1 MVVYSDELCHY
12 GIRGMRWGIRR
23 YQNADGTLTE
33 AGRKRVS
40 KLRDSNSRL
49 TGRRDKLTKRMEFQT
64 RKYANSISKANQKAA
79 ELRVKEYGLF
89 TTKARAD
96 KLEYKASKLEARAA
110 QKAMKIDRTK
120 ARIAK
125 IDALVSKN
133 NRKISELNSAEIS
146 KGKDYAE
153 KMTKAY
159 DYFAKNGGSFY
170 KSALSDPY
178 SIKDAMDDF
187 ALHDPEFRKIYRS

>member
-23 YQNADGTLTE
+23 YQNPDGTLTE
-33 AGRKRVS
+33 AGRKRIS
-40 KLRDSNSRL
+40 KLHDSNSRL
-49 TGRRDKLTKRMEFQT
+49 IGRRDKLTKRMEFQT

-89 TTKARAD
+89 TTKTRAD

-110 QKAMKIDRTK
+110 QKAMRIDRTK

-146 KGKDYAE
+146 KGKAYTE

-170 KSALSDPY
+170 KSTLSDPY
-178 SIKDAMDDF
+178 SVRDAMNDF

>member
-12 GIRGMRWGIRR
+12 GIRGMRWSIRR
-23 YQNADGTLTE
+23 YQNPDGTLTE

-40 KLRDSNSRL
+40 KLHDSNSRL
-49 TGRRDKLTKRMEFQT
+49 TERRDKLTKRMEFQT

-125 IDALVSKN
+125 IDAIVSKN

-170 KSALSDPY
+170 KSTLSDPY
-178 SIKDAMDDF
+178 SVRDAMNDF
-187 ALHDPEFRKIYRS
+187 ALHDPEFRKLYQS

>member
-12 GIRGMRWGIRR
+12 GIRGMKWGIRR
-23 YQNADGTLTE
+23 YQNPDGTLTE

-40 KLRDSNSRL
+40 KLHDSNSRL
-49 TGRRDKLTKRMEFQT
+49 IGRRDKLTKRMESQT

-110 QKAMKIDRTK
+110 QKAMRIDRTK

-133 NRKISELNSAEIS
+133 NRMLSSFSLHSLFLLKSLRSLIQ
-146 KGKDYAE
+146 KF
-153 KMTKAY
+153 Y
-159 DYFAKNGGSFY
+159 DYF
-170 KSALSDPY
+170 
-178 SIKDAMDDF
+178 
-187 ALHDPEFRKIYRS
+187 

>member
-1 MVVYSDELCHY
+1 
-12 GIRGMRWGIRR
+12 
-23 YQNADGTLTE
+23 
-33 AGRKRVS
+33 
-40 KLRDSNSRL
+40 
-49 TGRRDKLTKRMEFQT
+49 MESQT

-110 QKAMKIDRTK
+110 QKAMRIDRTK

-170 KSALSDPY
+170 KSTLSDPY
-178 SIKDAMDDF
+178 SVRDAMDDF
-187 ALHDPEFRKIYRS
+187 ALHDPEFRKLYQS

>member
-23 YQNADGTLTE
+23 YQNPDETLTE
-33 AGRKRVS
+33 AGRKRIS
-40 KLRDSNSRL
+40 KLHDSNSRL

-146 KGKDYAE
+146 KGKDYTE

-170 KSALSDPY
+170 KSTLSDPY
-178 SIKDAMDDF
+178 SVKDAMDDF

>member
-23 YQNADGTLTE
+23 YQNPDGTLTE

-40 KLRDSNSRL
+40 KLHDSNSRL
-49 TGRRDKLTKRMEFQT
+49 IGRRDKLTKRMEFQT
-64 RKYANSISKANQKAA
+64 QKYANSISKANQKAA

-89 TTKARAD
+89 TPKPRAD

-170 KSALSDPY
+170 KSTLSDPY
-178 SIKDAMDDF
+178 SVRDAMNDF
-187 ALHDPEFRKIYRS
+187 ALHDPEFRKLYQS

>member
-23 YQNADGTLTE
+23 YQNPDGTLTE
-33 AGRKRVS
+33 AGRKRIS
-40 KLRDSNSRL
+40 KLHDSNSRL
-49 TGRRDKLTKRMEFQT
+49 IGRRDKLTKRMESQT

-89 TTKARAD
+89 TTKTRAD

-110 QKAMKIDRTK
+110 QKAMRIDWTK

-146 KGKDYAE
+146 KGKAYTE

-170 KSALSDPY
+170 KSTLSDPY
-178 SIKDAMDDF
+178 SVRDAMNDF
-187 ALHDPEFRKIYRS
+187 ALHDPEFRKLYQS

>member
-23 YQNADGTLTE
+23 YQNPDGTLTE

-49 TGRRDKLTKRMEFQT
+49 TGKRDKLTKRMEFQT

-89 TTKARAD
+89 TTKTRAD

-170 KSALSDPY
+170 KSTLSDPY

>member
-23 YQNADGTLTE
+23 YQNPDGTLTE

-49 TGRRDKLTKRMEFQT
+49 TGKRDKLTKRMEFQT

-89 TTKARAD
+89 TTKTRAD

-110 QKAMKIDRTK
+110 QKAMRIDRTK

-170 KSALSDPY
+170 KSTLSDPY
-178 SIKDAMDDF
+178 SVRDAMNDF
-187 ALHDPEFRKIYRS
+187 ALHDPEFRKLYQS

>member
-23 YQNADGTLTE
+23 YQNPDGTLTE

-40 KLRDSNSRL
+40 KLHDSNSRL
-49 TGRRDKLTKRMEFQT
+49 IGRRDKLTKRMEFQT
-64 RKYANSISKANQKAA
+64 QKYANSISKANQKAA
-79 ELRVKEYGLF
+79 ELRLKEYGLF
-89 TTKARAD
+89 TTKSRAD

-110 QKAMKIDRTK
+110 QKAMRIDRTK

-159 DYFAKNGGSFY
+159 DYFAKNSGSFY
-170 KSALSDPY
+170 KSTLSDPY
-178 SIKDAMDDF
+178 SVRDAMNDF

>member
-23 YQNADGTLTE
+23 YQNPDGTLTE

-49 TGRRDKLTKRMEFQT
+49 TGKRDKLTKRMEFQT

-89 TTKARAD
+89 TTKARAA

-170 KSALSDPY
+170 KSSLSDPY

-187 ALHDPEFRKIYRS
+187 ALHDPEFRKIYQS

>member
-23 YQNADGTLTE
+23 YQNPDGTLTE

-49 TGRRDKLTKRMEFQT
+49 TERRDKLTKRMEFQT

>member
-23 YQNADGTLTE
+23 YQNPDGTLTE

-49 TGRRDKLTKRMEFQT
+49 TGKRDKLTKRMEFQT

-89 TTKARAD
+89 TTKSRAD

-110 QKAMKIDRTK
+110 QKAMRIDRTK

-170 KSALSDPY
+170 KSALIDPY

>member
-23 YQNADGTLTE
+23 YQNPDGTLTE
-33 AGRKRVS
+33 AGRKRVL

-49 TGRRDKLTKRMEFQT
+49 TGKRDKLTKRMEFQT

>member
-23 YQNADGTLTE
+23 YQNPDGTLTE

-49 TGRRDKLTKRMEFQT
+49 TERRDKLTKRMEFQT

-170 KSALSDPY
+170 KSTLSDPY
-178 SIKDAMDDF
+178 SVRDAMNDF
-187 ALHDPEFRKIYRS
+187 ALHDPEFRKLYQS

>member
-1 MVVYSDELCHY
+1 MIVYSDELCHY

-23 YQNADGTLTE
+23 YQNPDGTLTE

-40 KLRDSNSRL
+40 KLHDSNSRL
-49 TGRRDKLTKRMEFQT
+49 IGRRDKLTKRMEFQT
-64 RKYANSISKANQKAA
+64 QKYANSISKANQKAA

-133 NRKISELNSAEIS
+133 NRKISELNSSEIS

>member
-23 YQNADGTLTE
+23 YQNPDGTLTE

-89 TTKARAD
+89 TTKTRAD

-146 KGKDYAE
+146 KGKEYTE

-170 KSALSDPY
+170 KSTLSDPY
-178 SIKDAMDDF
+178 SVRDAMDDF

>member
-23 YQNADGTLTE
+23 YQNPDGTLTE

-40 KLRDSNSRL
+40 KLHDSNSRL
-49 TGRRDKLTKRMEFQT
+49 TERLDKLTKRMEFQT

-89 TTKARAD
+89 TTKAKAD

-125 IDALVSKN
+125 IDVLVSKN

-170 KSALSDPY
+170 KSTLSDPY
-178 SIKDAMDDF
+178 SVRDAMNDF
-187 ALHDPEFRKIYRS
+187 ALHDPEFRKIYQS

>member
-23 YQNADGTLTE
+23 YQNPDGTLTE
-33 AGRKRVS
+33 AGRKRIS
-40 KLRDSNSRL
+40 KLHDSNSRL
-49 TGRRDKLTKRMEFQT
+49 IGRRDKLTKRMESQT

-89 TTKARAD
+89 TTKTRAD

-110 QKAMKIDRTK
+110 QKAMRIDRTK

-133 NRKISELNSAEIS
+133 NRKISELNSSEIS
-146 KGKDYAE
+146 KGKEYTE

-170 KSALSDPY
+170 KSTLSDPY
-178 SIKDAMDDF
+178 SVRDAMNDF
-187 ALHDPEFRKIYRS
+187 ALHDPEFRKLYQS

>member
-23 YQNADGTLTE
+23 YQNPDGTLTE

-49 TGRRDKLTKRMEFQT
+49 TERRDKLTKRMEFQT

-110 QKAMKIDRTK
+110 QKAMRIDRTK

-178 SIKDAMDDF
+178 SIKDAMDGF

>member
-23 YQNADGTLTE
+23 YQNPDGTLTE

-49 TGRRDKLTKRMEFQT
+49 TGKRDKLTKRMEFQT

-110 QKAMKIDRTK
+110 QKAMKSDRTK

-170 KSALSDPY
+170 KSTLSDPY
-178 SIKDAMDDF
+178 SVRDAMNDF
-187 ALHDPEFRKIYRS
+187 ALHDPEFRKLYRS

>member
-23 YQNADGTLTE
+23 YQNPDGTLTE

-40 KLRDSNSRL
+40 KLHDSNSRL
-49 TGRRDKLTKRMEFQT
+49 IGRRDKLTKRMEFQT

-89 TTKARAD
+89 TTKAKAD

-125 IDALVSKN
+125 IDVLVSKN

-170 KSALSDPY
+170 KSTLSDPY
-178 SIKDAMDDF
+178 SVRDAMNDF

>member
-1 MVVYSDELCHY
+1 MVVCSDELCHY

-23 YQNADGTLTE
+23 YQNPDGTLTE

-40 KLRDSNSRL
+40 KLHDSNSRL
-49 TGRRDKLTKRMEFQT
+49 TERRDKLTKRMEFQT

-170 KSALSDPY
+170 KSTLSDPY
-178 SIKDAMDDF
+178 SVRDAMNDF
-187 ALHDPEFRKIYRS
+187 ALHDPEFRKLYQS

>member
-23 YQNADGTLTE
+23 YQNPDGTLTE

-40 KLRDSNSRL
+40 KLHDSNSRL
-49 TGRRDKLTKRMEFQT
+49 TERRDKLTKRMEFQT

-125 IDALVSKN
+125 IDVLVSKN

-170 KSALSDPY
+170 KSTLSDPY
-178 SIKDAMDDF
+178 SVRDAMNDF

>member
-12 GIRGMRWGIRR
+12 GIPGMKWGIRR
-23 YQNADGTLTE
+23 YQNSDGTLTD

-40 KLRDSNSRL
+40 KLNDSNSRL
-49 TGRRDKLTKRMEFQT
+49 VSRRDKLSKRLESQT

-79 ELRVKEYGLF
+79 RLRAKEYGLF
-89 TTKARAD
+89 TSKAKAD

-110 QKAMKIDRTK
+110 KKATKIDRTK

-125 IDALVSKN
+125 VDAIISKN
-133 NRKISELNSAEIS
+133 NRKISELNSAEIA
-146 KGKDYAE
+146 KGKAYTE

-159 DYFAKNGGSFY
+159 DYFTKNGGSFY

-178 SIKDAMDDF
+178 FIRDAMDDF
-187 ALHDPEFRKIYRS
+187 ALHDPEFRKIYQS

>member
-1 MVVYSDELCHY
+1 MIVYSDELCHY

-23 YQNADGTLTE
+23 YQNPDGTLTE
-33 AGRKRVS
+33 AGRKRVL

-170 KSALSDPY
+170 KSTLSDPY
-178 SIKDAMDDF
+178 SVRDAMNDF
-187 ALHDPEFRKIYRS
+187 ALHDPEFRKLYQS

>member
-12 GIRGMRWGIRR
+12 EIRGMRWGIRR
-23 YQNADGTLTE
+23 YQNPDGTLTE

-40 KLRDSNSRL
+40 KLHDSNSRL
-49 TGRRDKLTKRMEFQT
+49 IGRRDKLTKRMEFQT

-89 TTKARAD
+89 TTKASAD
-96 KLEYKASKLEARAA
+96 KLEYKASKLEARVA

-170 KSALSDPY
+170 KSTLSDPY
-178 SIKDAMDDF
+178 SVRDAMNDF
-187 ALHDPEFRKIYRS
+187 ALHDPEFRKLYQS

>member
-1 MVVYSDELCHY
+1 MVVYPDELCHY

-23 YQNADGTLTE
+23 YQNPDGTLTE

-49 TGRRDKLTKRMEFQT
+49 TGKRDKLTKRMEFQT

-170 KSALSDPY
+170 KSTLSDPY
-178 SIKDAMDDF
+178 SVRDAMNDF
-187 ALHDPEFRKIYRS
+187 ALHDPEFRKIYQS

>member
-23 YQNADGTLTE
+23 YQNPDGTLTE

-49 TGRRDKLTKRMEFQT
+49 TGKRDKLTKRMEFQT

-89 TTKARAD
+89 TTKTRAD

-110 QKAMKIDRTK
+110 QKAMRIDRTK

-146 KGKDYAE
+146 KGKDYTE

>member
-23 YQNADGTLTE
+23 YQNPDGTLTE

-40 KLRDSNSRL
+40 KLHDSNSRL
-49 TGRRDKLTKRMEFQT
+49 TERRDKLTKRMEFQT

-89 TTKARAD
+89 TTKAKAD

-125 IDALVSKN
+125 IDVLVSKN

-170 KSALSDPY
+170 KSTLSDPY
-178 SIKDAMDDF
+178 SVRDAMNDF

>member
-23 YQNADGTLTE
+23 YQNPDGTLTE

-40 KLRDSNSRL
+40 KLHDSNSRL
-49 TGRRDKLTKRMEFQT
+49 TERRDKLTKRMEFQT

-96 KLEYKASKLEARAA
+96 KFEYKASKLEARAA

-170 KSALSDPY
+170 KSTLSDPY
-178 SIKDAMDDF
+178 SVKDAMNDF
-187 ALHDPEFRKIYRS
+187 ALHDPEFRKIYQS

>member
-12 GIRGMRWGIRR
+12 GIRGMRLGIRR
-23 YQNADGTLTE
+23 YQNSDGTLTE

-49 TGRRDKLTKRMEFQT
+49 TGKRDKLTKRMEFQT

-170 KSALSDPY
+170 KSTLSDPY
-178 SIKDAMDDF
+178 SVRDAMNDF
-187 ALHDPEFRKIYRS
+187 ALHDPEFRKLYQS

>member
-23 YQNADGTLTE
+23 YQNPDGTLTE

-49 TGRRDKLTKRMEFQT
+49 TERRDKLTKRMEFQT

-170 KSALSDPY
+170 KSTLSDPY
-178 SIKDAMDDF
+178 SVRDAMNDF

>member
-23 YQNADGTLTE
+23 YQNPDGTLTE

-40 KLRDSNSRL
+40 KLHDSNSRL
-49 TGRRDKLTKRMEFQT
+49 TERRDKLTKRMEFQT

-89 TTKARAD
+89 TTKARTD

-146 KGKDYAE
+146 KGKDYTE

-170 KSALSDPY
+170 KSTLSDPY
-178 SIKDAMDDF
+178 SVRDAMNDF
-187 ALHDPEFRKIYRS
+187 ALHDPEFRKLYQS